1 MKEESLVIADQLCR
15 GEYVLELCTHR
26 PSRQGSR
33 EYPKRG
39 LYRTTVSSVTG
50 TKLIM
55 ASYVGNRI
63 VKSN

>member
-1 MKEESLVIADQLCR
+1 MREIRRYDGNVNSEFP
-15 GEYVLELCTHR
+15 EHNR

-33 EYPKRG
+33 EDLKAAAR
-39 LYRTTVSSVTG
+39 RIKVSSVTG

-55 ASYVGNRI
+55 ASYVGNCI